1 MKRLSLLLILGS
13 SVLFSSALLAAGVE
27 RGQFTTDVIDR
38 EPVDQIYTL
47 SSDNL
52 QVKFFSEIVDMQGQ
66 AVTHQWMFND
76 EVMFEKTFDIGGPRW
91 RIWTSKNLQASW
103 TGQWTVNILDAE
115 RNVLNSYILDYQ

>member
-13 SVLFSSALLAAGVE
+13 AFLFSSALQAAGVE
-27 RGQFTTDVIDR
+27 RGQFTTDVVDR

-47 SSDNL
+47 TSDNL

-66 AVTHQWMFND
+66 SVTHQWIFND
-76 EVMFEKTFDIGGPRW
+76 DTMFEKTFDIGGPRW
-91 RIWTSKNLQASW
+91 RIWTSKNLQAGW

>member
-52 QVKFFSEIVDMQGQ
+52 QVKFFSEIMDMQGQ
-66 AVTHQWMFND
+66 TVTHQWIFND
-76 EVMFEKTFDIGGPRW
+76 EIMFEKSFDVGGPRW

-103 TGQWTVNILDAE
+103 TGQWTVNILDGE

>member
-13 SVLFSSALLAAGVE
+13 AFLFSSALQAAGVE
-27 RGQFTTDVIDR
+27 RGQFTTDVVDR

-47 SSDNL
+47 TSDNL
-52 QVKFFSEIVDMQGQ
+52 QVKFFTEIVDMQGQ
-66 AVTHQWMFND
+66 SVTHQWVFND
-76 EVMFEKTFDIGGPRW
+76 ETMFEKTFDIGGPRW

-103 TGQWTVNILDAE
+103 TGQWTVNILDGE

>member
-13 SVLFSSALLAAGVE
+13 AFLFSSALQAAGVE
-27 RGQFTTDVIDR
+27 RGQFTTDVVDR

-47 SSDNL
+47 TSDNP

-66 AVTHQWMFND
+66 SVTHQWIFND
-76 EVMFEKTFDIGGPRW
+76 DTMFEKTFDIGGPRW
-91 RIWTSKNLQASW
+91 RIWTSKNLQAGW